1 MKCDLCNNKANVYL
15 TQIVEGKMQKVNL
28 CESCAR
34 EKGVTDPTGFALAD
48 LLFGIGQQQDIG
60 PAGDRADACPQCG
73 MTGEDLKKAGRVGCA
88 RCYEVFSDGLDSLL
102 KAMHKGTR
110 HKGKVP
116 HHQFEQRSRVV
127 RLREMREKLDAA
139 VRDERFEDAARFR
152 DEIHA
157 LESPP
162 TTEEIPRAEALRP
175 GKEDR

>member
-48 LLFGIGQQQDIG
+48 LLFGIGQQQEIT
-60 PAGDRADACPQCG
+60 PAGEHADACPQCG
-73 MTGEDLKKAGRVGCA
+73 MTGEQLKKSGRVGCA

-116 HHQFEQRSRVV
+116 HRQFEQRHRVGKLLD
-127 RLREMREKLDAA
+127 LRKQLDDAI
-139 VRDERFEDAARFR
+139 RDERFEDAARYR
-152 DEIHA
+152 DEIAA
-157 LESPP
+157 LENPP
-162 TTEEIPRAEALRP
+162 PEEAPRTPSLQTEEGR
-175 GKEDR
+175 